1 MDRTEEVMEVD
12 FSAEIFRYG
21 AVFAGRVFDSE
32 TPQEIWQPVQPGDAT
47 ALRDGNSLSVQAVAL
62 GSRVLGALDLAG
74 GVFTPNGD
82 GVNDGL
88 DIAYDLLKLVAP
100 TPVVVEVRDL
110 AGGLVREVYNG
121 LDTAGR
127 HRRLWDGL
135 DEHGQRV
142 APGVYICRVE
152 VETEEGR
159 RQRAGVAAVA
169 Y

>member
-1 MDRTEEVMEVD
+1 M
-12 FSAEIFRYG
+12 
-21 AVFAGRVFDSE
+21 
-32 TPQEIWQPVQPGDAT
+32 
-47 ALRDGNSLSVQAVAL
+47 QAIAL

-82 GVNDGL
+82 GVNDEL
-88 DIAYDLLKLVAP
+88 DIDYDLLKLVAP

-135 DEHGQRV
+135 DEHGQQV

-152 VETEEGR
+152 VATEEGAAAAR
-159 RQRAGVAAVA
+159 RGRSGRLLKPASSGD
-169 Y
+169 

>member
-1 MDRTEEVMEVD
+1 M
-12 FSAEIFRYG
+12 
-21 AVFAGRVFDSE
+21 FDSE

-47 ALRDGNSLSVQAVAL
+47 ALRDGNSLSVQALEL
-62 GSRVLGALDLAG
+62 GTRVLGALDLAG

-121 LDTAGR
+121 L
-127 HRRLWDGL
+127 
-135 DEHGQRV
+135 EHGRS
-142 APGVYICRVE
+142 PP
-152 VETEEGR
+152 
-159 RQRAGVAAVA
+159 AAVERFGRA
-169 Y
+169 RAAGGSRCLHLPRRGLH